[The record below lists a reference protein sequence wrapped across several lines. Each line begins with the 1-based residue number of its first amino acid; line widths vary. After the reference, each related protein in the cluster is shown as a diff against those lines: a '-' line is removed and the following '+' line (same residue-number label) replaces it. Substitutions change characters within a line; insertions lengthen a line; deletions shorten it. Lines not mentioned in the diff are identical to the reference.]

1 MILAALTSQSTL
13 IASVADNSEYFF
25 GRVTPFS
32 LNDGNM
38 SGPFSTD
45 VDDCQ
50 HPKESLCQQESLL
63 RNLFT
68 HSQLNKKSFEEI
80 QGLYMKEQKL
90 IADFV
95 PIGSEEDERMIRD
108 MNKKAKEESS
118 DKERRYALTTR
129 TLKRMMSLRL
139 IAESLSDAAYDLLSF
154 IQKQIDEKEAL
165 AIPEQ
170 MATGKEISNPF
181 MAEVLIIDCLSIV
194 DTGKVNHIVKIEIV
208 KLVVE
213 IESSGISVD
222 ELDKETGSSDGL
234 QPKQADLSYVHA
246 LNKPHLHEIHV
257 VPSTY
262 EADQFTLFS
271 SIEGQMSGPFSTDS
285 RIIHPCCLFIMY
297 SSITLFQE
305 SYISFSNMGER
316 LSAPKRI
323 ALSAR
328 VVIEK
333 FIC

>member
-1 MILAALTSQSTL
+1 
-13 IASVADNSEYFF
+13 
-25 GRVTPFS
+25 
-32 LNDGNM
+32 
-38 SGPFSTD
+38 
-45 VDDCQ
+45 
-50 HPKESLCQQESLL
+50 
-63 RNLFT
+63 
-68 HSQLNKKSFEEI
+68 
-80 QGLYMKEQKL
+80 MKEQKL

-95 PIGSEEDERMIRD
+95 PIRSEEDEGMIRD

-118 DKERRYALTTR
+118 DKERRYPLTTR

-154 IQKQIDEKEAL
+154 IQKQIDDKEL
-165 AIPEQ
+165 ASPKQ
-170 MATGKEISNPF
+170 TDLGKDNLNPLIVNSLLKAIWLSMHHVIERKHWLF
-181 MAEVLIIDCLSIV
+181 HSKWLLVLIIDCLSIV
-194 DTGKVNHIVKIEIV
+194 ETGKVNHIVKIEIV

-234 QPKQADLSYVHA
+234 QPKQADLSYVHV

-257 VPSTY
+257 VPSTH
-262 EADQFTLFS
+262 EADQC
-271 SIEGQMSGPFSTDS
+271 EG
-285 RIIHPCCLFIMY
+285 
-297 SSITLFQE
+297 
-305 SYISFSNMGER
+305 